1 MKKYA
6 DLSEQEKEALE
17 QRFFLS
23 EEKDEIFIDQYGR
36 PYAKK
41 DGLLYFSM
49 RTNQTEYSIKNK

>member
-36 PYAKK
+36 PYVKK
-41 DGLLYFSM
+41 RRVIVFF
-49 RTNQTEYSIKNK
+49 NENKPNRVFN